1 MRRLWLVGVVTC
13 VLAARVSA
21 AAQDAEPRPASV
33 AFDGPDGAALL
44 DISLSDFVTGSDE
57 RLARMRSGLPQM
69 LAVRVGAIDD
79 ATSEVLASAT
89 RTCEIRYDGWLRS
102 YSVVIRPTPSA
113 PAAAESPAWAPG
125 VDEAIDACLVLE
137 DFAVGDA
144 SSLGRATSSLHFSV
158 VVELNAAD
166 SVTIHQLR
174 QWLGRPDGASG
185 GGETFFGLVASLFL
199 SRASLRLSVLD
210 EHGATDGRL
219 EVTTGSYPAP
229 P

>member
-1 MRRLWLVGVVTC
+1 
-13 VLAARVSA
+13 
-21 AAQDAEPRPASV
+21 
-33 AFDGPDGAALL
+33 
-44 DISLSDFVTGSDE
+44 
-57 RLARMRSGLPQM
+57 
-69 LAVRVGAIDD
+69 
-79 ATSEVLASAT
+79 
-89 RTCEIRYDGWLRS
+89 
-102 YSVVIRPTPSA
+102 
-113 PAAAESPAWAPG
+113 
-125 VDEAIDACLVLE
+125 VLE